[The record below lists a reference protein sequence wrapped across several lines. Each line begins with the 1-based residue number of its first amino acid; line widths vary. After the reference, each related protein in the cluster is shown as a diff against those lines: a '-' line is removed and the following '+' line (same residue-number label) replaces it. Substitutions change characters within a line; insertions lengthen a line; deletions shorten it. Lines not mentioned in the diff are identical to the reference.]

1 MMEEITN
8 MKISELETSL
18 GTGSYASRD
27 ITLVKGSGATVW
39 DDSGKQYIDCTAG
52 VGVANIGH
60 CHPELVDAIHTQAGT
75 IMAVANAFANDV
87 RVRCMEKLISISPSG
102 LDRVFLCN
110 SGTESM
116 EAAIKFARQSTGRKS
131 VVSTMR
137 GFHGRS
143 LGALS
148 ATHRKEYQE
157 PFAPLVPGFVA
168 VPFNR
173 AEAMEKAVDTDTA
186 AVILELIQ
194 GEGGVRPADA
204 EYVSAVERICHDS
217 GAILVIDEI
226 QTGFCRTGKMFA
238 CEYFDLK
245 PDILCLAKA
254 MAGGVPM
261 GAILVNHKIQT
272 VTGTHGSTFGGN
284 PLASAACLAAIEIM
298 EKESLAQRA
307 VELGDALVSRLKEQN
322 LPLIR
327 EIRYKGLMI
336 GIELRQKVTPVLREL
351 QQNGI
356 LALPAG
362 QTVLRLL
369 PPLVISH
376 QQLDSVLDGVIS
388 VLGAQG

>member
-1 MMEEITN
+1 

-52 VGVANIGH
+52 IGVANIGH

-217 GAILVIDEI
+217 GALLVIDEI

-284 PLASAACLAAIEIM
+284 PLASAACLAAIDIM

-376 QQLDSVLDGVIS
+376 EQLDSVLDGVIS

>member
-1 MMEEITN
+1 

-217 GAILVIDEI
+217 GALLVIDEI

-284 PLASAACLAAIEIM
+284 PLASAACLAAIDIM

>member
-1 MMEEITN
+1 

-39 DDSGKQYIDCTAG
+39 DNSGKQYIDCTAG

-186 AVILELIQ
+186 AVIIELIQ

-217 GAILVIDEI
+217 GALLVIDEI

-284 PLASAACLAAIEIM
+284 PLASAACLAAIDIM

-307 VELGDALVSRLKEQN
+307 AELGDALVSRLKEQN

>member
-1 MMEEITN
+1 MR
-8 MKISELETSL
+8 ISELETSL
-18 GTGSYASRD
+18 GTGSYASREV
-27 ITLVKGSGATVW
+27 TLVKGSGATVW
-39 DDSGKQYIDCTAG
+39 DDTGKQYIDCTAG

-60 CHPELVDAIHTQAGT
+60 CHPELVDAVHTQAGKL
-75 IMAVANAFANDV
+75 IIAANAFANDV
-87 RVRCMEKLISISPSG
+87 RVRCMQKLISITPSG

-116 EAAIKFARQSTGRKS
+116 EGAIKFARQSTGRKK

-157 PFAPLVPGFVA
+157 PFAPLVPGFDA

-173 AEAMEKAVDTDTA
+173 AEAMEKAVDSDTA

-217 GAILVIDEI
+217 GALLVIDEI
-226 QTGFCRTGKMFA
+226 QTGFCRTGKMFT

-254 MAGGVPM
+254 MAGGLPM
-261 GAILVNHKIQT
+261 GAILVNYKVQT
-272 VTGTHGSTFGGN
+272 VVGTHGSTFGGN
-284 PLASAACLAAIEIM
+284 PLASAACLSAIDIM

-307 VELGDALVSRLKEQN
+307 AELGDAFVSRLKEQN
-322 LPLIR
+322 LPQVR

-336 GIELRQKVTPVLREL
+336 GIEIRKKVTPVLMEL
-351 QQNGI
+351 QRNGI

-369 PPLVISH
+369 PPLVIT
-376 QQLDSVLDGVIS
+376 QEQLDSVFDGVIS
-388 VLGAQG
+388 VLGAQ

>member
-1 MMEEITN
+1 

-39 DDSGKQYIDCTAG
+39 DNSGKQYIDCTAG

-217 GAILVIDEI
+217 GALLVIDEI

-284 PLASAACLAAIEIM
+284 PLASAACLAAIDIM

-376 QQLDSVLDGVIS
+376 EQLDSVLDGVIS

>member
-1 MMEEITN
+1 M
-8 MKISELETSL
+8 
-18 GTGSYASRD
+18 
-27 ITLVKGSGATVW
+27 
-39 DDSGKQYIDCTAG
+39 
-52 VGVANIGH
+52 
-60 CHPELVDAIHTQAGT
+60 
-75 IMAVANAFANDV
+75 
-87 RVRCMEKLISISPSG
+87 
-102 LDRVFLCN
+102 
-110 SGTESM
+110 
-116 EAAIKFARQSTGRKS
+116 
-131 VVSTMR
+131 
-137 GFHGRS
+137 
-143 LGALS
+143 
-148 ATHRKEYQE
+148 
-157 PFAPLVPGFVA
+157 
-168 VPFNR
+168 PFNR

-307 VELGDALVSRLKEQN
+307 VELLS
-322 LPLIR
+322 LIH
-327 EIRYKGLMI
+327 
-336 GIELRQKVTPVLREL
+336 
-351 QQNGI
+351 
-356 LALPAG
+356 
-362 QTVLRLL
+362 
-369 PPLVISH
+369 ISEPTRPY
-376 QQLDSVLDGVIS
+376 
-388 VLGAQG
+388 

>member
-1 MMEEITN
+1 

-186 AVILELIQ
+186 AVIIELIQ

-217 GAILVIDEI
+217 GALLVIDEI

-284 PLASAACLAAIEIM
+284 PLASAACLAAIDIM

-307 VELGDALVSRLKEQN
+307 AELGDALVSRLKEQN

>member
-1 MMEEITN
+1 

-18 GTGSYASRD
+18 GTGSYASRE

-39 DDSGKQYIDCTAG
+39 DDTGKQYIDCTAG

-60 CHPELVDAIHTQAGT
+60 CHPELVDAIHKQAGNL
-75 IMAVANAFANDV
+75 IIVANAFANDV
-87 RVRCMEKLISISPSG
+87 RVRCMEKLISITPSG

-110 SGTESM
+110 SGTESI

-157 PFAPLVPGFVA
+157 PFAPLVPGFNA

-173 AEAMEKAVDTDTA
+173 AEAMEEAVDSDTA
-186 AVILELIQ
+186 AVILELVQ

-204 EYVSAVERICHDS
+204 EYVSAVKQICHDS
-217 GAILVIDEI
+217 GALLIIDEI
-226 QTGFCRTGKMFA
+226 QTGFCRTGKMFT
-238 CEYFDLK
+238 CEHFDLK

-254 MAGGVPM
+254 MAGGLPM

-272 VTGTHGSTFGGN
+272 VVGTHGSTFGGN
-284 PLASAACLAAIEIM
+284 PLASAACLTAIDIM

-307 VELGDALVSRLKEQN
+307 AELGDAFVSRLKEQN
-322 LPLIR
+322 LPRVR

-336 GIELRQKVTPVLREL
+336 GIELRKKVTPVLMEL
-351 QQNGI
+351 QNNGI

-362 QTVLRLL
+362 STVLRLL
-369 PPLVISH
+369 PPLVIT
-376 QQLDSVLDGVIS
+376 QEQLDSVFDGVIS
-388 VLGAQG
+388 VLGAHE

>member
-1 MMEEITN
+1 

>member
-1 MMEEITN
+1 

-52 VGVANIGH
+52 IGVANIGH

-148 ATHRKEYQE
+148 ATHRKEYQD

-217 GAILVIDEI
+217 GALLVIDEI

-284 PLASAACLAAIEIM
+284 PLASAACLAAIDIM

-307 VELGDALVSRLKEQN
+307 AELGDALVSRLKEQN

>member
-1 MMEEITN
+1 
-8 MKISELETSL
+8 MKISDIETSL
-18 GTGSYASRD
+18 GTGSYASRE

-39 DDSGKQYIDCTAG
+39 DDTGKQYIDCTAG
-52 VGVANIGH
+52 VGVASIGH
-60 CHPELVDAIHTQAGT
+60 CHPELVDAIHKQAGKL
-75 IMAVANAFANDV
+75 IIAANAFANDV
-87 RVRCMEKLISISPSG
+87 RVRCMEKLISITPSG

-116 EAAIKFARQSTGRKS
+116 EGAIKFARQSTGRKK

-157 PFAPLVPGFVA
+157 PFAPLVPGFGA

-173 AEAMEKAVDTDTA
+173 SEAMEKAVDSDTA
-186 AVILELIQ
+186 AVILELVQ

-204 EYVSAVERICHDS
+204 QYVSAVERICRDA
-217 GAILVIDEI
+217 GALLVIDEI
-226 QTGFCRTGKMFA
+226 QTGFCRTGKMFT

-254 MAGGVPM
+254 MAGGLPM

-272 VTGTHGSTFGGN
+272 VVGTHGSTFGGN
-284 PLASAACLAAIEIM
+284 PLTSAACLTAIDIM

-307 VELGDALVSRLKEQN
+307 ADLGNAFVTRLREKN
-322 LPLIR
+322 LPQVR

-336 GIELRQKVTPVLREL
+336 GIEIRKKVTPVLMEL
-351 QQNGI
+351 QNNGI

-369 PPLVISH
+369 PPLVIT
-376 QQLDSVLDGVIS
+376 QEQLDRVFDGVIS
-388 VLGAQG
+388 VLEAQV

>member
-1 MMEEITN
+1 

-186 AVILELIQ
+186 AVIIELIQ

-217 GAILVIDEI
+217 GALLVIDEI

-284 PLASAACLAAIEIM
+284 PLASAACLAAIDIM

>member
-1 MMEEITN
+1 

-284 PLASAACLAAIEIM
+284 PLASAACLAAIDIM